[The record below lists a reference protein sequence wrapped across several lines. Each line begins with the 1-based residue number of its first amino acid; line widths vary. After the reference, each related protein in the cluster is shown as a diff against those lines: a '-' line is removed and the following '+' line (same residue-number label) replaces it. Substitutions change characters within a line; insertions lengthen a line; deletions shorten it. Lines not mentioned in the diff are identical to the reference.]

1 MDFVLAAWIGAA
13 AGRAAGAASLANQPE
28 AVIARQT
35 YVIKTVVDVL
45 IDAAAQLLADALQGH
60 AHRGT
65 VAAEP
70 LGDLFGIE
78 IFKIAQLD

>member
-13 AGRAAGAASLANQPE
+13 ADRAAGAASLANQPE

-60 AHRGT
+60 EHGGT
-65 VAAEP
+65 VASVS
-70 LGDLFGIE
+70 LSNLLGIE
-78 IFKIAQLD
+78 IFI